1 MWLGYGVRVILRKG
15 EMIIRKRKM
24 IEQTLMT
31 DCMIC

>member
-1 MWLGYGVRVILRKG
+1 LGHGVRVIVRKG
-15 EMIIRKRKM
+15 EMIIGKRKI